1 MIQSLIAWG
10 PAAIWAAVLFL
21 FSELP
26 PDVGTGGFE
35 VNDKLVHLGLYS
47 VLGAALAWGAWRTR
61 RGIVGLL
68 LLGFS
73 YGAVDEWHQGFV
85 PGRDPSMG
93 DLLADGAGVIV
104 GFLFVR
110 WLLKSRTRGFGDALN

>member
-1 MIQSLIAWG
+1 
-10 PAAIWAAVLFL
+10 L

-110 WLLKSRTRGFGDALN
+110 WLLKSRTRGLGDALN